1 MGFLP
6 SLFCSF
12 EPMLSIDPK
21 ELSVPVL
28 QKYLQN
34 AIAPRPICFAS
45 TISKN
50 GEPNLAPFSFFNL
63 FSSNPPIAVFSPA
76 YSGRTGAPKDT
87 LLNVQEV
94 PECVINMVN
103 YNMVQQT
110 SLASSPFPKG
120 VNEFEKAG
128 FTPLASDLIKPF
140 RVKESPVQLECKVVE
155 IKELGKNGGAG
166 NLVICEVIRIHISEE
181 VLNAENQIDT
191 HKIDLVARMG
201 DNWYCRAQGDAL
213 FEVKKPITSIG
224 VGYDAIPE
232 SIKHSKVLT
241 GNNLGLLGSIEQVP
255 TNEEVKAYRESLK
268 SFAGD
273 EERHKFAQS
282 LLEANR
288 VKEAWMVLL

>member
-1 MGFLP
+1 MP

-12 EPMLSIDPK
+12 ESMLSIDPK

-268 SFAGD
+268 TFAGD
-273 EERHKFAQS
+273 EERHLVAQS

>member
-1 MGFLP
+1 MP

-12 EPMLSIDPK
+12 ESMLSIDPK
-21 ELSVPVL
+21 ELSVPIL

-224 VGYDAIPE
+224 VGYDAIPD

-241 GNNLGLLGSIEQVP
+241 RNNLGLLGSIEQVP
-255 TNEEVKAYRESLK
+255 TNDEVKAYRESLK
-268 SFAGD
+268 NFAGD
-273 EERHKFAQS
+273 EERHLFAQS

>member
-1 MGFLP
+1 MP

-12 EPMLSIDPK
+12 ESMLSIDPK
-21 ELSVPVL
+21 ELSVPIL

-87 LLNVQEV
+87 LLNVHEV

-103 YNMVQQT
+103 YNMVHQT

-224 VGYDAIPE
+224 VGYDAIPD

-255 TNEEVKAYRESLK
+255 TNDEVKAYRESLK
-268 SFAGD
+268 NFAGD
-273 EERHKFAQS
+273 EERHLFAQS